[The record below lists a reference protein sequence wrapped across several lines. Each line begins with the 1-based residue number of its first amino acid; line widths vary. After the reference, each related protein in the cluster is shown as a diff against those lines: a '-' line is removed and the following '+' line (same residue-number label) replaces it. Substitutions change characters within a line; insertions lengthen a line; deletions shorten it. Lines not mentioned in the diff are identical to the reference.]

1 MNAAESLRQA
11 IAAVRAEAL
20 VVVKTARNTGLN
32 SDYASYAD
40 VWATLKPLLTQRKL
54 AVGFVSGTTSREG
67 DTSWK
72 QVLTL
77 ECSSTETGETISH
90 SFETLFPEGN
100 RGVNLTQRQGMAQ
113 TYGKR
118 YALINFFH
126 LITGDDDDAQ
136 RLGMDRIGE
145 SAAPA
150 PSQGQHWS
158 TLCCVSLFGVGQD
171 ETMNA
176 WHMIGDPSDQTGER
190 SLGDNEPGML
200 AKLAQRYPDHAGLI
214 AWRAEL
220 VGERAALKGCTS
232 WDDILKQY
240 PQFQLPPSFAECRG
254 VQLANLAL
262 ALKN

>member
-1 MNAAESLRQA
+1 MSNPLQQA

-32 SDYASYAD
+32 SDYASYTD
-40 VWATLKPLLTQRKL
+40 VWATLKPLLEKHKL

-90 SFETLFPEGN
+90 AFETLFPEGN

-136 RLGMDRIGE
+136 RLGMERGVDN
-145 SAAPA
+145 AAPSPA
-150 PSQGQHWS
+150 AGQHWS
-158 TLCCVSLFGVGQD
+158 TLCSVPPFGVGQD
-171 ETMNA
+171 ETLNA
-176 WHMIGDPSDQTGER
+176 WHMLGDPSDQAGER
-190 SLGDNEPGML
+190 ALGDNEGGAL
-200 AKLAQRYPDHAGLI
+200 AKLAMRYPDHPGLA

-220 VGERAALKGCTS
+220 VGERAVAKGVTNWADCAARF
-232 WDDILKQY
+232 
-240 PQFQLPPSFAECRG
+240 PQFNLPSAFSECTPTQL
-254 VQLANLAL
+254 QNLAL
-262 ALKN
+262 ALR